1 MDFSNIFPFFDW
13 IPEAFKGI
21 MLDLWEIVS
30 DAFVFVIGQLL
41 DLAIGAATAVNLQ
54 GLPSVATAWAGLP
67 SGVVEVLSAI
77 GLTQALSIVVAA
89 IGVRL
94 VLQLIPFTRLGS

>member
-13 IPEAFKGI
+13 IPQAFKGI
-21 MLDLWEIVS
+21 FLDLWEIIK
-30 DAFVFVIGQLL
+30 DAFVYTIGQLL
-41 DLAIGAATAVNLQ
+41 DLAIGAANAVDLQ
-54 GLPSVATAWAGLP
+54 GLPNVAGAWAGLP
-67 SGVVEVLSAI
+67 PGVVDVLSAI
-77 GLTQALSIVVAA
+77 GLTQAVSIVVSA